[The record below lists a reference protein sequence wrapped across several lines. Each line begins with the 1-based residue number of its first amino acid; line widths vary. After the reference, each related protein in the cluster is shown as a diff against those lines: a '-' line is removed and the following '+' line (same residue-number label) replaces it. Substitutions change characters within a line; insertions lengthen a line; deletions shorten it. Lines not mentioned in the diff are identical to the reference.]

1 MGSCSI
7 PRSHQAAH
15 QGSVVAAARAVRDSP
30 FSGLLGLCP
39 VGVLQL
45 LLNLVNESDLHGR
58 KTSGPALTQG
68 FPSFSCMRL
77 TISFDC
83 RFLALIEYSFDSTWT
98 TSPTILSYCS
108 VTMAGN
114 VARAHGCLVSELFPI
129 AVLA

>member
-1 MGSCSI
+1 MGSRSI

-15 QGSVVAAARAVRDSP
+15 QGSVVAAVRAVCDSP

-58 KTSGPALTQG
+58 KTSGPAFTQG

-77 TISFDC
+77 TVSFDC

>member
-1 MGSCSI
+1 MGSLSV

-15 QGSVVAAARAVRDSP
+15 QGSVVAAVWAVRDSP

-39 VGVLQL
+39 VGVLPL
-45 LLNLVNESDLHGR
+45 LLNLVNESNLHGR

-83 RFLALIEYSFDSTWT
+83 RFLALIEYSFDSSWT

>member
-1 MGSCSI
+1 MGSRSI

-45 LLNLVNESDLHGR
+45 LLNLVNESDLHRR

-83 RFLALIEYSFDSTWT
+83 RFLALIEYSFDSTGT